1 MSSNVLKEV
10 VSKAFTISV
19 GRVFQLLIILLVK
32 KNNLV
37 LVLALSLYNFKPLD
51 LVVLQPDMGQAVST
65 CFEVL

>member
-19 GRVFQLLIILLVK
+19 GRVFQSLIILLVK
-32 KNNLV
+32 NFNLV

-51 LVVLQPDMGQAVST
+51 LVVLQLMIKIS
-65 CFEVL
+65 